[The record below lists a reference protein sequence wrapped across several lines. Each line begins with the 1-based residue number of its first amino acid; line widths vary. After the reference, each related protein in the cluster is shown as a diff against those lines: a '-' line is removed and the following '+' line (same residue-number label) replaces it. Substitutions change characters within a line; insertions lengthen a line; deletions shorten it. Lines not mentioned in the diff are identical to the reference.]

1 MTTRGTT
8 GQHGWAT
15 GHTPMARTTTAPT
28 PHTERPASPS
38 EPSRRW
44 RQGRRRGTDTPACQA
59 SVPPPVL
66 LRRRTLGR
74 GWRRLGRRECERRPH
89 GSRCTAGSWPRGRAD
104 RTRVPEVLLGA
115 GQGGRGVGH
124 GVRYVTDA
132 PAPGKRSLS
141 QSGRESLAAPQEHT
155 VAFLPHIQLRRQ
167 RALPLLIVSRRHQR
181 ELFLHRPCRQDQR
194 GHFHIAVR

>member
-66 LRRRTLGR
+66 PRRRIPRTGS
-74 GWRRLGRRECERRPH
+74 RRPARSECETRPH
-89 GSRCTAGSWPRGRAD
+89 GSRDTDGSWPTDLAVRSHGAAL
-104 RTRVPEVLLGA
+104 PLGA
-115 GQGGRGVGH
+115 AQADERASH

-141 QSGRESLAAPQEHT
+141 QGGRESFAATQEPT
-155 VAFLPHIQLRRQ
+155 VARLPHIQLRRQ
-167 RALPLLIVSRRHQR
+167 RALPLLIVRRRNQR
-181 ELFLHRPCRQDQR
+181 ELLLRNPRRQNQRLHLRRPIR
-194 GHFHIAVR
+194 